1 MRKISIYTNLIR
13 KENNV
18 KSGVFKKIKYDF
30 GSKKLRF
37 TKAGKMK

>member
-18 KSGVFKKIKYDF
+18 KSRVFKKIKYDF
-30 GSKKLRF
+30 GSKTVLK
-37 TKAGKMK
+37 GKNNSH